1 MASSKIEHVNAGW
14 RQLGLAIAGVK
25 AGSEAKSQLAAV
37 QALATMIAAADTGTI
52 TAADL
57 LSAHR
62 QLMEGNVAEERTAGT
77 FRTVQNW
84 IGGSDYTPRGALFVP
99 PPPELV
105 LGLIDDLIAFVA
117 RTDVPV
123 VAQAAIAHAQFESI
137 HPHTDGNGRI
147 GRALISAILRRR
159 GLTRKITVPL
169 ASVML
174 ADTDT
179 YFATLGAYRRG
190 DAAAFVTYVA
200 DAAMLACATADKA
213 ADQLEQMPAYWRT
226 LANPR
231 SGSSEESLIDALLA
245 RPVLAAD
252 TAQEIT
258 GSSDTATYR
267 ALNKLTN
274 AGILEV
280 ISESKR
286 DRVWAAVDVMNEL
299 ELLSDAIGRRTDPDA

>member
-1 MASSKIEHVNAGW
+1 M
-14 RQLGLAIAGVK
+14 
-25 AGSEAKSQLAAV
+25 
-37 QALATMIAAADTGTI
+37 
-52 TAADL
+52 
-57 LSAHR
+57 
-62 QLMEGNVAEERTAGT
+62 
-77 FRTVQNW
+77 
-84 IGGSDYTPRGALFVP
+84 P